1 MRGSGG
7 GSGSGNGSGGCSGG
21 GSGGCR
27 GGGNC
32 RGCVLD
38 HLGLFCSH
46 GVPIGSVPRT

>member
-1 MRGSGG
+1 MVGG
-7 GSGSGNGSGGCSGG
+7 GGVGGVGGC
-21 GSGGCR
+21 GGCG

-46 GVPIGSVPRT
+46 SVPIGSVPRT